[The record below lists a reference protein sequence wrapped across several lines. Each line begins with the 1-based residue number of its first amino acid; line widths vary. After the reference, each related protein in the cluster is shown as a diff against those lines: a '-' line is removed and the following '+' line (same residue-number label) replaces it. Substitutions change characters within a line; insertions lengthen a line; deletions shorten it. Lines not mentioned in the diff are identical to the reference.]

1 MKITVLDRNTVTNED
16 ISFDAI
22 EALGEVAYY
31 DVLPPEGIPQA
42 IEDADAVICNK
53 ANLSREIIESAK
65 KLKYIGLFATGY
77 NNIDTEAAKERG
89 IVVCNAPGYST
100 EAVAQLT
107 FSMILALAGSFCDY
121 TASTRAGGW
130 IKSDTFSYFPFP
142 LTELKDKTLGI
153 FGYGSIGRQVA
164 KIGRAFNMNVIVYT
178 RTPSKCTDA
187 ENVSMEE
194 LFSRSDYLTLH
205 APLTPETAKIIN
217 RDTLALMKK
226 SAYLINTSRGGAI
239 DETALADALNN
250 GDIAGAGLDVLT
262 VEPMLEDNPLRTAKN
277 CLITPHIAW
286 APVETRMRLI
296 EIVAENIK
304 AFINGAPVNVV
315 NK

>member
-226 SAYLINTSRGGAI
+226 SAYIINTSRGGAI

-296 EIVAENIK
+296 EIVADNIK
-304 AFINGAPVNVV
+304 AFINGSPINVV

>member
-16 ISFDAI
+16 ISFVAI

-53 ANLSREIIESAK
+53 ANLSREIISSAK
-65 KLKYIGLFATGY
+65 RLKYIGLFATGY

-142 LTELKDKTLGI
+142 LRELKDKTLGI

-226 SAYLINTSRGGAI
+226 SAYIINTSRGGAI

-262 VEPMLEDNPLRTAKN
+262 VEPMLEDNPLRSAKN

-296 EIVAENIK
+296 EIVADNIK
-304 AFINGAPVNVV
+304 AFINGSPINVV

>member
-22 EALGEVAYY
+22 EALGEVTYY

-53 ANLSREIIESAK
+53 ANLNREIISSAK
-65 KLKYIGLFATGY
+65 RLKYIGLFATGY

>member
-16 ISFDAI
+16 ISFVAI

-53 ANLSREIIESAK
+53 ANLSREIISSAK
-65 KLKYIGLFATGY
+65 RLKYIGLFATGY

-205 APLTPETAKIIN
+205 APLTPETTKIIN

-226 SAYLINTSRGGAI
+226 SAYIINTSRGGAV
-239 DETALADALNN
+239 DEEALADALNR
-250 GDIAGAGLDVLT
+250 GEIAGAGLDVLT
-262 VEPMLEDNPLRTAKN
+262 VEPMLADNPLRSAKN